1 MSCCEYGKCTQGFG
15 CPVRSANWELFK
27 SSKAIRRVRAGEVPP
42 PEIETETY
50 IEYDWDWD
58 AIVYIYGITIAWV
71 VLVSFVAGIF
81 WQII

>member
-1 MSCCEYGKCTQGFG
+1 VK
-15 CPVRSANWELFK
+15 K
-27 SSKAIRRVRAGEVPP
+27 PP
-42 PEIETETY
+42 PDIKPEPY

-58 AIVYIYGITIAWV
+58 ALVYQYGITMAWV

>member
-1 MSCCEYGKCTQGFG
+1 
-15 CPVRSANWELFK
+15 
-27 SSKAIRRVRAGEVPP
+27 VRAGEVPP
-42 PEIETETY
+42 PDIETETY